1 MSQDTHRDDIAAY
14 LLGAL
19 NDREARDLE
28 RHLEDCPTCREE
40 LDRLRPA
47 IEALPDAVP
56 QHDPPPALKASVM
69 SAVEREA
76 RPAQRPVRRRFW
88 LLRPLH
94 AAAVAAVLAIGIV
107 GAFLVSS
114 PDDGRVVTAQVD
126 RGRVPSGT
134 ATLRVEDG
142 RGVLRVRGFP
152 SPGRGRTYQLWLQ
165 RDGRVRSAG
174 LFGAGEGDVPVQPRL
189 SDRDKVLV
197 TREPAGGSPEP
208 TQEPLLSVEIS

>member
-1 MSQDTHRDDIAAY
+1 MNQDTHRDDIAAY

-19 NDREARDLE
+19 NDREAADLE
-28 RHLEDCPTCREE
+28 RHVEDCPTCREE

-76 RPAQRPVRRRFW
+76 RPVRPRARWRFR
-88 LLRPLH
+88 LRPLYAA
-94 AAAVAAVLAIGIV
+94 AAAVVLAIGIV
-107 GAFLVSS
+107 AAFLVSS

-126 RGRVPSGT
+126 RSRVPSGT

-142 RGVLRVRGFP
+142 HGVLRVQGFP
-152 SPGRGRTYQLWLQ
+152 SPGPGRTYQIWLS
-165 RDGRVRSAG
+165 RDGRVTSAG
-174 LFGAGEGDVPVQPRL
+174 LFGSGEGDAAVRPRL
-189 SDRDKVLV
+189 SDHDQVLV
-197 TREPAGGSPEP
+197 TREPAGGSSAP
-208 TQEPLLSVEIS
+208 TEEPLLSVEVS

>member
-19 NDREARDLE
+19 DDREAAELE
-28 RHLEDCPTCREE
+28 RHVDDCPTCREE
-40 LDRLRPA
+40 LDRLRPG
-47 IEALPDAVP
+47 IEALPEAVP

-76 RPAQRPVRRRFW
+76 RPVRPRARWHLR
-88 LLRPLH
+88 LRPLY
-94 AAAVAAVLAIGIV
+94 AATAAVVLAIGIV
-107 GAFLVSS
+107 AAFLVSS

-126 RGRVPSGT
+126 RSRVPSGT

-142 RGVLRVRGFP
+142 RAVLRVRGFP
-152 SPGRGRTYQLWLQ
+152 SPGRGSTYQLWLQ
-165 RDGRVRSAG
+165 RDGRVSSAG
-174 LFGAGEGDVPVQPRL
+174 LFGAGEGDVAVRQRL
-189 SDRDKVLV
+189 SDRDQVLV

-208 TQEPLLSVEIS
+208 TQEPLLSVRV